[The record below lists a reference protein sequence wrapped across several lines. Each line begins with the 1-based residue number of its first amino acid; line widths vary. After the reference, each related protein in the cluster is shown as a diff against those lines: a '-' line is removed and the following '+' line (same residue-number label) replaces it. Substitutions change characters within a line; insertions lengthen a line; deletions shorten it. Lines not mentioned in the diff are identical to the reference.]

1 MLKGA
6 KEPRGFSVSHQK
18 GESKPMLKGA
28 KEPRGF
34 SINHLQRGIRTLYQ
48 ISAELPGKLVQQE
61 KAEFYYLKGKPAE
74 HLDQTGIRT
83 QKRSGQ

>member
-1 MLKGA
+1 MPKGS
-6 KEPRGFSVSHQK
+6 KRPRGFLVSHQEGGNQTNAK
-18 GESKPMLKGA
+18 RGQRATWVFNKPPA
-28 KEPRGF
+28 
-34 SINHLQRGIRTLYQ
+34 RGIRTLYQ

-61 KAEFYYLKGKPAE
+61 KAEFYYLKGKSAE